1 MIRINLLPEEFRRRK
16 RKIRISVNWG
26 YVVAAVVGVL
36 LILLVLTIWQKSRL
50 GRLEKNIYQT
60 RMEAE
65 RQKADL
71 ELVQELIALK
81 ERILQHVQVVE
92 ELNQSRTRWLEIL
105 AALSGSVPGEM
116 WLVSLRENSVG
127 GNFQAQVQGMSFSL
141 KPIAVFMDNLD
152 ETELFSNS
160 QFTYAQR
167 LAVHEGMAYDFEI
180 VADLLS
186 YERKFLSQK
195 TSSDEKDA
203 KGKRSKQ
210 KR

>member
-1 MIRINLLPEEFRRRK
+1 MIRINLLPEEFRARK
-16 RKIRISVNWG
+16 RKIRVSVNWG
-26 YVVAAVVGVL
+26 YLVAAVVGFF
-36 LILLVLTIWQKSRL
+36 LILFVLTIWQKSRL

-81 ERILQHVQVVE
+81 ERILKHVQVVE
-92 ELNQSRTRWLEIL
+92 ELNQSRTRWMEIL
-105 AALSGSVPGEM
+105 TALSSSVPEEM
-116 WLVSLRENSVG
+116 WLVSLRENRVG
-127 GNFQAQVQGMSFSL
+127 GNFQAQIQGMSFSL
-141 KPIAVFMDNLD
+141 KPIAVLMDNLD
-152 ETELFSNS
+152 ETALFSNS

-167 LAVHEGMAYDFEI
+167 LAVAEGMAYDFEI

-195 TSSDEKDA
+195 TSADGGGV
-203 KGKRSKQ
+203 KGKRGKQ